1 MTFSENSFVRRK
13 KKLCYHCPLK
23 CNDNL
28 NYEFVFLVALVAFQQ
43 GSFSASEGGMVE
55 VCAVIS
61 SVPTGGLE
69 CPVVATLSATDGKAG
84 E

>member
-1 MTFSENSFVRRK
+1 MLFLS
-13 KKLCYHCPLK
+13 CK
-23 CNDNL
+23 CDDNCFEL
-28 NYEFVFLVALVAFQQ
+28 WFFLFLVASVAFQQ

>member
-1 MTFSENSFVRRK
+1 MIFSELVYVGREMKISQLDIYNAMTLPLNCDFV
-13 KKLCYHCPLK
+13 
-23 CNDNL
+23 
-28 NYEFVFLVALVAFQQ
+28 EVSIALQQ
-43 GSFSASEGGMVE
+43 VSHSASEGGMVE

-84 E
+84 K